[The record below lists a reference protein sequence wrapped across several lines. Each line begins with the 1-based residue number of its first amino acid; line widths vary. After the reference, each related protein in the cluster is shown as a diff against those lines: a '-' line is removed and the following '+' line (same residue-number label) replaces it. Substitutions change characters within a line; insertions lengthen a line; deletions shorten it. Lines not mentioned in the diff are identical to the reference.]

1 MIFLDEKF
9 VDADLALRR
18 GGHVNRDNFTLY
30 NWVQDN
36 FDVLSSYYA
45 NFGCRLRQHPDGFF
59 FLVISGQKLK
69 SRVLP
74 MSCVHLG
81 IFLALK
87 ARDPEIT
94 KTSGRI
100 AVDQLL
106 QDIETTVPAETLQKV
121 YAPRARESQVGSRI
135 HDEIAAGLKI
145 LADLK
150 FIEIQNDSV
159 KPLESIARFAEF
171 ARHDNEPDETALALL
186 EDREGVVIAARDEE
200 DTENPDTS
208 GEKHA
213 EE

>member
-9 VDADLALRR
+9 VDADLTLRR

-36 FDVLSSYYA
+36 YDGLSSFYG
-45 NFGCRLRQHPDGFF
+45 NFGCQLRQHPDGFF
-59 FLVISGQKLK
+59 FLVISGQRLK

-81 IFLALK
+81 IFLVLK

-94 KTSGRI
+94 KTAGWI
-100 AVDQLL
+100 AIDQLL
-106 QDIETTVPAETLQKV
+106 QDIETTVSAETLQKV
-121 YAPRARESQVGSRI
+121 YAPRARESQVSSRI
-135 HDEIAAGLKI
+135 HDEISNGLKI

-159 KPLESIARFAEF
+159 KPLESISRFAEF
-171 ARHDNEPDETALALL
+171 ARYDNKPDETALNLL
-186 EDREGVVIAARDEE
+186 GEQAGVVLVEGDDESPE
-200 DTENPDTS
+200 S
-208 GEKHA
+208 GRMNDEG
-213 EE
+213 E

>member
-1 MIFLDEKF
+1 MIFLDERF
-9 VDADLALRR
+9 VDADLTLRR

-36 FDVLSSYYA
+36 YDVLSGFYS
-45 NFGCRLRQHPDGFF
+45 NFGCKLRQHPDGFF

-74 MSCVHLG
+74 KPCVHLG

-121 YAPRARESQVGSRI
+121 YAPRARESQISIRI
-135 HDEIAAGLKI
+135 HDEITNGLKI
-145 LADLK
+145 LSDLK
-150 FIEIQNDSV
+150 FIEMRNETI
-159 KPLESIARFAEF
+159 KPLESISRFAEF
-171 ARHDNEPDETALALL
+171 ARYDNEPDETALNLL
-186 EDREGVVIAARDEE
+186 KAQEGLVFVDDDDESPE
-200 DTENPDTS
+200 TGGENHD
-208 GEKHA
+208 EK
-213 EE
+213 

>member
-9 VDADLALRR
+9 VDADLTLRR

-36 FDVLSSYYA
+36 YDTLSGYYT

-59 FLVISGQKLK
+59 FLVVSGQKLK

-100 AVDQLL
+100 AIDQLL

-121 YAPRARESQVGSRI
+121 YAPRARESQIGSRI
-135 HDEIAAGLKI
+135 HDEIASALKV
-145 LADLK
+145 LAELK
-150 FIEIQNDSV
+150 FIEIQNDAV
-159 KPLESIARFAEF
+159 KPLESISRFAEF
-171 ARHDNEPDETALALL
+171 ARHDNEPDETALSLL
-186 EDREGVVIAARDEE
+186 EEQEGVVGVEADE
-200 DTENPDTS
+200 DGGENPEQD
-208 GEKHA
+208 GGNH
-213 EE
+213 EEA